1 VPRPTRVI
9 YVENDP
15 TLRSMM
21 VRALEPFSEISI
33 VLSAGSSEEVLA
45 NDAATVADVA
55 LLDLALGAQ
64 SLTGVE
70 LGLALRQM
78 NENIGIVIYSQHVIP
93 DYVRSMQ
100 EHLSQ
105 AWSFVEKSSDIDFDG
120 LVRILK
126 QTAAGKSINKS
137 TTPRRQVT
145 DDPARQMTPRQHEI
159 MAMAVQGLDAPAIAE
174 RLGIAPITVRK
185 NLSRVYEILVPD
197 PAPGTDLRTS
207 AVLRYLREV
216 RVGIGNADAL

>member
-21 VRALEPFSEISI
+21 VRALEPFDEISI
-33 VLSAGSSEEVLA
+33 VLAAGSSAEVL
-45 NDAATVADVA
+45 DSEAAIAADVA

-78 NENIGIVIYSQHVIP
+78 NENIGVVIYSQHVIP

-105 AWSFVEKSSDIDFDG
+105 AWSFVEKSSDINFDG
-120 LVRILK
+120 LVRVLK
-126 QTAAGKSINKS
+126 ETAAGKSITQANAKPPQS
-137 TTPRRQVT
+137 AGDR
-145 DDPARQMTPRQHEI
+145 ARQMSERQHAI
-159 MAMAVQGLDAPAIAE
+159 MALAVQGLDAPAIAE
-174 RLGIAPITVRK
+174 RLGIAPVTVRK

-197 PAPGTDLRTS
+197 PSPGTDLRTS
-207 AVLRYLREV
+207 AVLRYMREV
-216 RVGIGNADAL
+216 RIGIGNADAL

>member
-1 VPRPTRVI
+1 MARPTRVI

-15 TLRSMM
+15 TLRSMI
-21 VRALEPFSEISI
+21 VRALEPFDEISI
-33 VLSAGSSEEVLA
+33 ALAAGSSAEVLDS
-45 NDAATVADVA
+45 DAAIAADVA

-78 NENIGIVIYSQHVIP
+78 NENIGVVIYSQHVIP

-105 AWSFVEKSSDIDFDG
+105 AWSFVEKSSDINFDG
-120 LVRILK
+120 LVRVLK
-126 QTAAGKSINKS
+126 ETAAGKS
-137 TTPRRQVT
+137 VT
-145 DDPARQMTPRQHEI
+145 QANAKPPESAGDRARQMSERQHAI
-159 MAMAVQGLDAPAIAE
+159 MALAVQGLDAPAIAE
-174 RLGIAPITVRK
+174 RLGIAPVTVRK

-197 PAPGTDLRTS
+197 PSPGTDLRTS
-207 AVLRYLREV
+207 AVLRYMREV
-216 RVGIGNADAL
+216 RIGIGSADAL

>member
-1 VPRPTRVI
+1 MPRPTRVI

-21 VRALEPFSEISI
+21 VRALEPFSEITI
-33 VLSAGSSEEVLA
+33 VQSAGSSEEVLSS
-45 NDAATVADVA
+45 DAANVADVA

-126 QTAAGKSINKS
+126 QTAAGNSINKS

-159 MAMAVQGLDAPAIAE
+159 MALAVQGIDAPAIAE

>member
-1 VPRPTRVI
+1 VI

-21 VRALEPFSEISI
+21 VEALQPFTEVSI
-33 VLSAGSSEEVLA
+33 VLAAGSSDEVLA
-45 NDAATVADVA
+45 SDAARVADVA
-55 LLDLALGAQ
+55 LLDLALGVQ

-70 LGLALRQM
+70 LGLALRQE

-93 DYVRSMQ
+93 DYARSMQ

-105 AWSFVEKSSDIDFDG
+105 AWSFVEKSSDLDKSD
-120 LVRILK
+120 LVRIMK
-126 QTAAGKSINKS
+126 ETAAGKSVTKATAKS
-137 TTPRRQVT
+137 PESARDR
-145 DDPARQMTPRQHEI
+145 ARQMSQRQHEI
-159 MAMAVQGLDAPAIAE
+159 MALAVQGWDAPAIAE

-197 PAPGTDLRTS
+197 PSPGTDLRTS

>member
-21 VRALEPFSEISI
+21 VRALEPYSEIAI
-33 VLSAGSSEEVLA
+33 VFAAGSSEEVLA
-45 NDAATVADVA
+45 SEAASVADVA

-78 NENIGIVIYSQHVIP
+78 NENIGVVIYSQHVIP

-105 AWSFVEKSSDIDFDG
+105 AWSFVEKSSDINFDG
-120 LVRILK
+120 LVRVLK
-126 QTAAGKSINKS
+126 ETAAGKS
-137 TTPRRQVT
+137 VT
-145 DDPARQMTPRQHEI
+145 QANAKPPESAGDRARQMSERQHAI
-159 MAMAVQGLDAPAIAE
+159 MALAVQGLDAPAIAE
-174 RLGIAPITVRK
+174 RLGIAPVTVRK

-197 PAPGTDLRTS
+197 PSPGTDLRTS
-207 AVLRYLREV
+207 AVLRYMREV
-216 RVGIGNADAL
+216 RIGIGSADAL

>member
-1 VPRPTRVI
+1 MPRPTRVI

-21 VRALEPFSEISI
+21 VRALEPFDEISI
-33 VLSAGSSEEVLA
+33 VLAAGSSAEVL
-45 NDAATVADVA
+45 DSEAAIAADVA

-78 NENIGIVIYSQHVIP
+78 NENIGVVIYSQHVIP

-105 AWSFVEKSSDIDFDG
+105 AWSFVEKSSDINFDG
-120 LVRILK
+120 LVRVLK
-126 QTAAGKSINKS
+126 ETAAGKSITQANAKPPQS
-137 TTPRRQVT
+137 AGDR
-145 DDPARQMTPRQHEI
+145 ARQMSERQHAI
-159 MAMAVQGLDAPAIAE
+159 MALAVQGLDAPAIAE
-174 RLGIAPITVRK
+174 RLGIAPVTVRK

-197 PAPGTDLRTS
+197 PSPGTDLRTS
-207 AVLRYLREV
+207 AVLRYMREV
-216 RVGIGNADAL
+216 RIGIGNADAL

>member
-1 VPRPTRVI
+1 MARPTRVI

-21 VRALEPFSEISI
+21 VRALDPFPEITV
-33 VLSAGSSEEVLA
+33 VLSAGSSAEVLSH
-45 NDAATVADVA
+45 DAAGIADVA

-120 LVRILK
+120 LVHILRE
-126 QTAAGKSINKS
+126 TAAGKSIAKS
-137 TTPRRQVT
+137 TAVQREVR
-145 DDPARQMTPRQHEI
+145 DHPARQMTDRQHEI
-159 MAMAVQGLDAPAIAE
+159 MALAVQGLDAPTIAQ
-174 RLGIAPITVRK
+174 RLGVAPVTVRK
-185 NLSRVYEILVPD
+185 NLSRVYEILVPN
-197 PAPGTDLRTS
+197 PSPGTDLRTT

-216 RVGIGNADAL
+216 RIGIGNADAL

>member
-1 VPRPTRVI
+1 MSRPTRVI

-21 VRALEPFSEISI
+21 VRALEAFPEVSI
-33 VLSAGSSEEVLA
+33 VLAAGSSEEVLA
-45 NDAATVADVA
+45 SDAAHAADVA

-105 AWSFVEKSSDIDFDG
+105 AWSFVEKTSDIDFDG
-120 LVRILK
+120 LIQILK
-126 QTAAGKSINKS
+126 ETAAGKSITRS
-137 TTPRRQVT
+137 TTVRRQASG
-145 DDPARQMTPRQHEI
+145 DPAQQMTQRQHEI
-159 MAMAVQGLDAPAIAE
+159 MALAVQGLDAPAIAE
-174 RLGIAPITVRK
+174 RLGVAPITVRK
-185 NLSRVYEILVPD
+185 NLSRVYEILVPA

-216 RVGIGNADAL
+216 RIGIGNADAL

>member
-1 VPRPTRVI
+1 MARPTRVI

-21 VRALEPFSEISI
+21 VTALASFPEIT
-33 VLSAGSSEEVLA
+33 VVLA
-45 NDAATVADVA
+45 AGDSETVLDSEVATSADVA

-70 LGLALRQM
+70 LGLALRQL

-93 DYVRSMQ
+93 NYVRSMQ

-105 AWSFVEKSSDIDFDG
+105 AWSFVEKTSDIDLAG
-120 LVRILK
+120 LVHIVK
-126 QTAAGKSINKS
+126 ETATGRSITRAS
-137 TTPRRQVT
+137 TRDSESTE
-145 DDPARQMTPRQHEI
+145 ASIRQMTDRQHEI
-159 MAMAVQGLDAPAIAE
+159 MALAVQGLDAPTIAE
-174 RLGIAPITVRK
+174 RLGLAPVTVRK

-197 PAPGTDLRTS
+197 PSPGTDLRTS

-216 RVGIGNADAL
+216 RIGIGNADAL

>member
-1 VPRPTRVI
+1 MARPTRVI

-33 VLSAGSSEEVLA
+33 VLSAGSSEEVLSS
-45 NDAATVADVA
+45 DAATVADVA

-70 LGLALRQM
+70 LGLSLRQM

-105 AWSFVEKSSDIDFDG
+105 AWSFVEKSSDTDFDG

-126 QTAAGKSINKS
+126 QTAAGESITQASAKRPES
-137 TTPRRQVT
+137 AGDR
-145 DDPARQMTPRQHEI
+145 AWQMTDRQHEI
-159 MAMAVQGLDAPAIAE
+159 MALAVQGLDAPAIAE

-185 NLSRVYEILVPD
+185 NLSRIYEILVPD